1 MPASEG
7 FLLEV
12 KKKVKKL
19 GAWGHLSQTLPMQH
33 LHSVSLSASPMKR
46 ALQIHTCLQPGIA
59 TRGCALLLLSFPL
72 THEGLMS
79 FGEGE
84 KRN

>member
-1 MPASEG
+1 MGSPVTDPSHATSA
-7 FLLEV
+7 L
-12 KKKVKKL
+12 
-19 GAWGHLSQTLPMQH
+19 
-33 LHSVSLSASPMKR
+33 SVSLSASPMKR